1 MDTNNIKEYKNYLEL
16 LIDLYPDD
24 EFLIADGFDDAV
36 IGVDYGSSRLIYSCK
51 KCIEIL
57 IEQDEM
63 TPEDAIEYFQ
73 YNVAGAWVGE
83 KTPIWCEDSYEL

>member
-1 MDTNNIKEYKNYLEL
+1 MSEPKEYKNYLEI

-57 IEQDEM
+57 IEQEEM
-63 TPEDAIEYFQ
+63 TAEDAIEHFQ
-73 YNVAGAWVGE
+73 FNVAGAWVGE

>member
-1 MDTNNIKEYKNYLEL
+1 MSEEKTYKNYLEL

-24 EFLIADGFDDAV
+24 TFLIADGFDDAV
-36 IGVDYGSSRLIYSCK
+36 IGVDYGSTRLIYSCS

-57 IEQDEM
+57 IEQENM
-63 TPEDAIEYFQ
+63 TAEDAIEHFQ

>member
-1 MDTNNIKEYKNYLEL
+1 MSEPKEYKNYLEL
-16 LIDLYPDD
+16 LIDLYPED

-57 IEQDEM
+57 IEQEEM
-63 TPEDAIEYFQ
+63 TAEDAIEHFQ
-73 YNVAGAWVGE
+73 FNVAGAWVGE

>member
-1 MDTNNIKEYKNYLEL
+1 MSEEKTYKNYLEL
-16 LIDLYPDD
+16 LLDLYPED

-36 IGVDYGSSRLIYSCK
+36 IGVDYGSSRLIYSCS

-57 IEQDEM
+57 IEQEEM
-63 TPEDAIEYFQ
+63 TAEDAIEHFQ
-73 YNVAGAWVGE
+73 FNVAGAYVGE

>member
-1 MDTNNIKEYKNYLEL
+1 MNEPKEYKNYLEL
-16 LIDLYPDD
+16 LIDLYPED

-57 IEQDEM
+57 IEQEEM
-63 TPEDAIEYFQ
+63 TAEDAIEHFQ

>member
-1 MDTNNIKEYKNYLEL
+1 MTEPQYKNYLEL
-16 LIDLYPDD
+16 LIDLYPED

-57 IEQDEM
+57 IEQEDM
-63 TPEDAIEYFQ
+63 TAEDAIEHFQ

>member
-1 MDTNNIKEYKNYLEL
+1 MTEPKEYKNYLEL

-57 IEQDEM
+57 IEQEEM
-63 TPEDAIEYFQ
+63 TPEDAIEHFQ

>member
-1 MDTNNIKEYKNYLEL
+1 MNEPKEYKNYLEVL
-16 LIDLYPDD
+16 LDLYPDD

-36 IGVDYGSSRLIYSCK
+36 IGVDYGSSRLIYSCS

-57 IEQDEM
+57 IEQEEM
-63 TPEDAIEYFQ
+63 TAEDAIEHFQ
-73 YNVAGAWVGE
+73 FNVAGAWVGE

>member
-1 MDTNNIKEYKNYLEL
+1 MTEPQYKNYLEL

-57 IEQDEM
+57 IEQEKM
-63 TPEDAIEYFQ
+63 EPEDAIEHFQ

>member
-1 MDTNNIKEYKNYLEL
+1 MTEPTEYKNYLEL
-16 LIDLYPDD
+16 LIALYPED

-57 IEQDEM
+57 IEQEGM
-63 TPEDAIEYFQ
+63 NEEDAVEHFQ

>member
-1 MDTNNIKEYKNYLEL
+1 MSEPKEYKNYLEL

-57 IEQDEM
+57 IEQEEM
-63 TPEDAIEYFQ
+63 TAEDAIEHFQ
-73 YNVAGAWVGE
+73 FNVAGAWVGE

>member
-1 MDTNNIKEYKNYLEL
+1 MNEPKEYKNYLEL
-16 LIDLYPDD
+16 LIDLYPED

-57 IEQDEM
+57 IEQEEM
-63 TPEDAIEYFQ
+63 TAEDAIEHFQ
-73 YNVAGAWVGE
+73 YNVAGAYVGE

>member
-1 MDTNNIKEYKNYLEL
+1 MSEEKTYKNYLEL
-16 LIDLYPDD
+16 LIELYPDD

-57 IEQDEM
+57 IEQEEM
-63 TPEDAIEYFQ
+63 TAEDAIEHFQ

>member
-1 MDTNNIKEYKNYLEL
+1 MREPKEYKNYLEL
-16 LIDLYPDD
+16 LLDLYPED

-51 KCIEIL
+51 KCLEIL
-57 IEQDEM
+57 VEQEEM

-73 YNVAGAWVGE
+73 YNVAGAYVGE

>member
-1 MDTNNIKEYKNYLEL
+1 MTEPKEYKNYLEL
-16 LIDLYPDD
+16 LLDLYPDD

-51 KCIEIL
+51 KCLEIL
-57 IEQDEM
+57 IEVEEM
-63 TPEDAIEYFQ
+63 DPMDAVEHFQ
-73 YNVAGAWVGE
+73 YNVAGAYVGE

>member
-1 MDTNNIKEYKNYLEL
+1 MTEPQYKNYLEL
-16 LIDLYPDD
+16 LIDLYPED

-63 TPEDAIEYFQ
+63 TPEDAIEHFQ

>member
-1 MDTNNIKEYKNYLEL
+1 MSEPKEYKNYLEVL
-16 LIDLYPDD
+16 LDLYPDD

-36 IGVDYGSSRLIYSCK
+36 IGVDYGSSRLVYSCK

-57 IEQDEM
+57 IEQEEM
-63 TPEDAIEYFQ
+63 TAEDAIEHFQ
-73 YNVAGAWVGE
+73 FNVAGAWVGE

>member
-1 MDTNNIKEYKNYLEL
+1 MTEPQYKNYLEL
-16 LIDLYPDD
+16 LIALYPED

-57 IEQDEM
+57 IEVDGMEA
-63 TPEDAIEYFQ
+63 EEAIEHFQ
-73 YNVAGAWVGE
+73 YNVAGAYVGE

>member
-1 MDTNNIKEYKNYLEL
+1 MSEEKTYKNYLEVL
-16 LIDLYPDD
+16 LDLYPDD
-24 EFLIADGFDDAV
+24 TFLIADGFDDAV

-57 IEQDEM
+57 IDQEEM
-63 TPEDAIEYFQ
+63 TAEDAIEHFQ
-73 YNVAGAWVGE
+73 FNVAGAWVGE

>member
-1 MDTNNIKEYKNYLEL
+1 MSEEKTYKNYLEL
-16 LIDLYPDD
+16 LIELYPED

-57 IEQDEM
+57 IEQEEM
-63 TPEDAIEYFQ
+63 TAEDAIEHFQ
-73 YNVAGAWVGE
+73 FNVAGAWVGE

>member
-1 MDTNNIKEYKNYLEL
+1 MTEPQYKNYLEL
-16 LIDLYPDD
+16 LIALYPDD

-57 IEQDEM
+57 IDVEEM
-63 TPEDAIEYFQ
+63 EPEDAIEHFQ